1 MHSGIL
7 QNNHSSAFWRNRPVL
22 VTGGAGF
29 IGSWLADGLIRR
41 GADVTIL
48 DIKKALPDA
57 GGHYDTLRSKGRYIQ
72 GDVRDEK
79 VLEDILRRYHITTVF
94 HLAAEAIVGNALKDP
109 GEALDTNIRGTWT
122 VLEAVRRLNPKIHVI
137 TASSDKAYGAHETLP
152 YTEEFSLSGRN
163 PYDCSKSC
171 ADLIAQMY
179 GHTYGLCLVVTR
191 CGNVYGGGDLNF
203 SRLVPDTIRSL
214 WHGKAPVIRSDGMF
228 RRDYVFVSD
237 IVSAYLSTAEA
248 LIAGE
253 MKHHVFNFGTGAPQR
268 AIDMVSRITELMDTT
283 LQPVILSEAQYEIKD
298 QYLDAS
304 RAQETLRWHPR
315 VGLEEGLVDTIA
327 WYKEYFRQ
335 SGITSSE

>member
-1 MHSGIL
+1 MNHERTPW
-7 QNNHSSAFWRNRPVL
+7 NNHPVL

-41 GADVTIL
+41 GADVIIL
-48 DIKKALPDA
+48 DSKKSLPDV
-57 GGHYDTLRSKGRYIQ
+57 GGHYDAVRSKGRYIQ
-72 GDVRDEK
+72 GDVRDK
-79 VLEDILRRYHITTVF
+79 KALEDILRRYHITTVF
-94 HLAAEAIVGNALKDP
+94 HLAAEAIVGNALSNP
-109 GEALDTNIRGTWT
+109 EEALDTNIRGTWT

-137 TASSDKAYGAHETLP
+137 TASSDKAYGTNPALP
-152 YTEEFSLSGRN
+152 YTEDFPLLGKS

-179 GHTYGLCLVVTR
+179 GHTYGLCLAVTR

-228 RRDYVFVSD
+228 RRDYIFVSD

-268 AIDMVSRITELMDTT
+268 AIDVVSRITELMDTT
-283 LQPVILSEAQYEIKD
+283 LQPVILNEAQYEIKD

-304 RAQETLRWHPR
+304 RAQETLRWHPQ
-315 VGLEEGLVDTIA
+315 VSLEQGLAETVL
-327 WYKEYFRQ
+327 WYKEFFEKKE
-335 SGITSSE
+335 SEFSSFL